1 MEAETSAEGDDAA
14 VTAETS
20 EEQGVDVAATGETSE
35 EEVASEVEAE
45 ESLLPQVPK
54 PDWQP
59 EPQ

>member
-1 MEAETSAEGDDAA
+1 M
-14 VTAETS
+14 
-20 EEQGVDVAATGETSE
+20 DVAATGETSE
-35 EEVASEVEAE
+35 EEGVDVAVTGETSEEEGASEVEAE